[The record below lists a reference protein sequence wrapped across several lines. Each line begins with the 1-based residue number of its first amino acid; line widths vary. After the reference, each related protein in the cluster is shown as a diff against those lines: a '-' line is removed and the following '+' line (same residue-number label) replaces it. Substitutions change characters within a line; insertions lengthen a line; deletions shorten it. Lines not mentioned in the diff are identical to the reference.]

1 MKLSA
6 KVLKI
11 KCNSCLNFFSLFT
24 DQIFKNQTK
33 YSSFHNL
40 NIETELLLIVES
52 RTLRRSLIWKALV
65 VLLDAG
71 AENEKVEFS
80 DWG

>member
-1 MKLSA
+1 MPYL
-6 KVLKI
+6 
-11 KCNSCLNFFSLFT
+11 
-24 DQIFKNQTK
+24 
-33 YSSFHNL
+33 HNP

>member
-1 MKLSA
+1 MKEYGTSNKATFLMP
-6 KVLKI
+6 
-11 KCNSCLNFFSLFT
+11 
-24 DQIFKNQTK
+24 
-33 YSSFHNL
+33 SFNNP